1 MEVWL
6 FWTATERQAVFGEP
20 SPEMAVLPFQTL
32 ITDSVPYARLCLQAD
47 GGERTGEETQ
57 KLWAE

>member
-1 MEVWL
+1 
-6 FWTATERQAVFGEP
+6 
-20 SPEMAVLPFQTL
+20 MAVLPFQTL

-57 KLWAE
+57 KL